1 MRSLRL
7 CAALAGTALLAACD
21 VTYTD
26 VSNNR
31 HLAPLVGTRYQ
42 VVGPVNL
49 YGIGTRRSEALSYIT
64 LSPMPMDGP
73 EFVFSRELPRGAV
86 ITVEKVLKT
95 NRWPDS
101 NRVFQVRLHGVPAP
115 PDTFVTVELFGGN
128 ESDIPWKLNPAL
140 YRELPRR

>member
-1 MRSLRL
+1 MLNLRVG
-7 CAALAGTALLAACD
+7 AAIVGIALVAACD

-26 VSNNR
+26 VSANR
-31 HLAPLVGTRYQ
+31 HLAPLVGTRYE

-49 YGIGTRRSEALSYIT
+49 YGIGTRRSGALSYIT

-73 EFVFSRELPRGAV
+73 EFVFSREVPRGAI
-86 ITVEKVLKT
+86 ITVVKVLKT

-115 PDTFVTVELFGGN
+115 PDTFVTVELFLGN
-128 ESDIPWKLNPAL
+128 ESTVPWKLNPMI
-140 YRELPRR
+140 YRELPRQ

>member
-1 MRSLRL
+1 MRRLRL
-7 CAALAGTALLAACD
+7 GAALAGIALLAACD

-42 VVGPVNL
+42 VLGQVTM
-49 YGIGTRRSEALSYIT
+49 YGIGTRRSGALSYIT

-101 NRVFQVRLHGVPAP
+101 NRVFQVRLHGVPVP
-115 PDTFVTVELFGGN
+115 PDTFVTVELFRGN

-140 YRELPRR
+140 YRELPRK

>member
-7 CAALAGTALLAACD
+7 GAALVGIALLAACE

-26 VSNNR
+26 VSDNR
-31 HLAPLVGTRYQ
+31 HLASLVGTRYE

-49 YGIGTRRSEALSYIT
+49 YGIGTRRSGALSYLT

-73 EFVFSRELPRGAV
+73 EFVSSRELPRGTV
-86 ITVEKVLKT
+86 ITVERVLKT

-101 NRVFQVRLHGVPAP
+101 NRVFQVRLQGVPAL
-115 PDTFVTVELFGGN
+115 PDTFVTVELFRGN